1 MTSFNI
7 DYLFKGPIFQI
18 QSHSEV
24 PGVKISTYELRVV
37 RRGGGGDTHK
47 SVHKTIP
54 KNLFS
59 LSSGVLL
66 PLLSMYELLGKD
78 DTGFALWTEYKDVK
92 VHSCLSI

>member
-24 PGVKISTYELRVV
+24 PGVKISTHELGVGV
-37 RRGGGGDTHK
+37 GGHK

-54 KNLFS
+54 KHLFS
-59 LSSGVLL
+59 LSSGALL
-66 PLLSMYELLGKD
+66 PLLSMYELIGKD
-78 DTGFALWTEYKDVK
+78 DMGFALWTEYKDVK
-92 VHSCLSI
+92 VHSCLST